1 MRSRPRR
8 RTRRRRAVANAN
20 SVNLAD
26 NIERLQLDAD
36 RIPPPH
42 GRVVAVSERY
52 AVAQRAPR

>member
-1 MRSRPRR
+1 MRSRP
-8 RTRRRRAVANAN
+8 RRRRAVANAN